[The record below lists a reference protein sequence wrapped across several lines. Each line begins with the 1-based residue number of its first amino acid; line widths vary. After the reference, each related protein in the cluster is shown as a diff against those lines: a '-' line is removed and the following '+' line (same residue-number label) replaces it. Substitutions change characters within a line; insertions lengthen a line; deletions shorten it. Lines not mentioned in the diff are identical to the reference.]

1 MPENSKLNTTS
12 DEQLIAAALQGDIDS
27 FGAVVERY
35 WNMAVA
41 LALSKVNDAV
51 EAEDIAQDSF
61 IKAYLQLHQL
71 RDASRFAGWLSKI
84 VAQQCI
90 NRIRKK
96 ARETRI
102 LSCETTVLEAL
113 NSAFAHDTNPGLTKQ
128 QTYSVRQAIGR
139 LPERF
144 QKLIIM
150 RFIAGLSTPEIAKQ
164 LGKRNGTVRVWL
176 YRAYQIL
183 RKELA
188 PLLKEVE

>member
-12 DEQLIAAALQGDIDS
+12 DEQLIAAALQEDIDS

-61 IKAYLQLHQL
+61 IKAYLQLYQL

-84 VAQQCI
+84 VAQQCV
-90 NRIRKK
+90 NHIRKTG
-96 ARETRI
+96 RERMM
-102 LSCETTVLEAL
+102 LSCETTTLEVL

-139 LPERF
+139 LPESF

-176 YRAYQIL
+176 HRAYQIL